1 MIFIHE
7 DPEFRLLLEL
17 ISSAR
22 GIDPGVVEKDYWV
35 THTLWAL
42 QTQGWSL
49 WFKGGT
55 SLSKGF
61 SLIERFSEDLDLR
74 LEPGPG
80 LTLPEV
86 SSWTKDGSSHVASR
100 RAHLEALGRALVIPG
115 AVVQDAPELW
125 DDRCRNAAY
134 RVEYPRQV
142 ETQLGGVLRE
152 HVLLEV
158 GDARVT
164 PSVRCDL
171 SSFVHEHLRG
181 AGQASEFIDNRALG
195 LRCVHPL
202 VTVLEKLD
210 GISRR
215 FSRQPVEAATFVRHY
230 EDVARVLE
238 ALPRLP
244 ALPVPLD
251 ALVEEMCGL
260 RQLRA
265 APSADDPAF
274 VGEGGATWDAV
285 ERANR
290 DIDPMFWGPRMP
302 LARCC
307 ALIRA
312 WLTRPA
318 APPAP

>member
-17 ISSAR
+17 ISSTR

-42 QTQGWSL
+42 QAQGWSL

-80 LTLPEV
+80 RSLPEV
-86 SSWTKDGSSHVASR
+86 SSWTKDGSSHIASR

-115 AVVQDAPELW
+115 AVVQDAPEQW
-125 DDRCRNAAY
+125 DNRCRNAAY

-164 PSVRCDL
+164 PFVRCDL
-171 SSFVHEHLRG
+171 SSFVHDQLRE
-181 AGQASEFIDNRALG
+181 AGQVNEFIDNRALAV
-195 LRCVHPL
+195 RCVHPL

-215 FSRQPVEAATFVRHY
+215 FAREPVEAATFVRHY

-244 ALPVPLD
+244 ALPSPLN
-251 ALVEEMCGL
+251 ALEAEMCAL

-265 APSADDPAF
+265 PPRADDPAF
-274 VGEGGATWDAV
+274 VGEGGAIWDAV
-285 ERANR
+285 ERAYL
-290 DIDPMFWGPRMP
+290 DISPMFWGPRVP

-307 ALIRA
+307 ALIRD
-312 WLTRPA
+312 WLTRSE

>member
-1 MIFIHE
+1 VIFVHE

-17 ISSAR
+17 ISSTR
-22 GIDPGVVEKDYWV
+22 GVDPGVVEKDYWV
-35 THTLWAL
+35 THTLWAI
-42 QTQGWSL
+42 QAQGWEL

-74 LEPGPG
+74 LQPGPG
-80 LTLPEV
+80 RTLPEV
-86 SSWTKDGSSHVASR
+86 SSWTKDSPSHVASR

-115 AVVQDAPELW
+115 AVVQDAPEHW

-142 ETQLGGVLRE
+142 ETRLGGVLRE

-164 PSVRCDL
+164 PFVPCDL
-171 SSFVHEHLRG
+171 SSFVHDQLRE
-181 AGQASEFIDNRALG
+181 AGQAGEFIDNRALSV
-195 LRCVHPL
+195 RCVHPL
-202 VTVLEKLD
+202 VTALEKLD
-210 GISRR
+210 AISRR
-215 FSRQPVEAATFVRHY
+215 FSRDPVEAATFIRHY

-244 ALPVPLD
+244 PLPGSLAD
-251 ALVEEMCGL
+251 LVVEMCAL

-265 APSADDPAF
+265 PPTADDPAF
-274 VGEGGATWDAV
+274 LGGGGAAWDAV
-285 ERANR
+285 ERAYL
-290 DIDPMFWGPRMP
+290 DIAPMFWGPRVP
-302 LARCC
+302 LSRCC

-312 WLTRPA
+312 WLTRPEP
-318 APPAP
+318 PPAP